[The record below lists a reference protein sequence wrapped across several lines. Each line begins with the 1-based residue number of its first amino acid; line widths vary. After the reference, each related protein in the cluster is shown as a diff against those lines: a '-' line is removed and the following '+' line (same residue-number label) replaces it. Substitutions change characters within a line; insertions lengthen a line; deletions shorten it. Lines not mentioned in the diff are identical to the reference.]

1 MRGKKTNKKKPN
13 STWEKAFRWAD
24 GTRKKKKKK
33 HRGVIGDSVER
44 EEHDDDDDDAKWHGL
59 QENEP
64 FPESII
70 NITNENGVNFKV
82 KIQQSE

>member
-1 MRGKKTNKKKPN
+1 MVGEGKKTKQHVRKSVPL
-13 STWEKAFRWAD
+13 RAD
-24 GTRKKKKKK
+24 GTRKKEEEAK

-44 EEHDDDDDDAKWHGL
+44 EEHDDDDAKWHGL

-70 NITNENGVNFKV
+70 NITNENWCKL
-82 KIQQSE
+82 QS